1 MSNPQVPQGMNR
13 PTQEQSEQLA
23 ALWTQAQPVVAAYIR
38 TLLPDF
44 HQAEEVL
51 QRVAVVLVRKF
62 DSYDPAK
69 PFVPWAIGFARFE
82 VLRYRRDFATDRHQ
96 FDSDIIERVAELY
109 QSDEIDFAGFRGAL
123 RLCVGKLQGR
133 NRQVLTLRYT
143 QDVGPKEIAKEMD
156 MSPNAVR
163 QLLHR
168 VRGALRQCIERAVA
182 GKGDGHE

>member
-1 MSNPQVPQGMNR
+1 MNR

-23 ALWTQAQPVVAAYIR
+23 ALWTQAQPVVSAYIR

-62 DSYDPAK
+62 VTYDPAR

-82 VLRYRRDFATDRHQ
+82 VLRYRRDHATDRHQ
-96 FDSDIIERVAELY
+96 FDSDIVERVADLY

-123 RLCVGKLQGR
+123 RSCVAKLQGR
-133 NRQVLTLRYT
+133 NRRALLLRYT
-143 QDVGPKEIAKEMD
+143 QNVGPKEISKELCL
-156 MSPNAVR
+156 SANAVR

-168 VRGALRQCIERAVA
+168 VRAALRKCIEETIAKTG
-182 GKGDGHE
+182 GKP

>member
-1 MSNPQVPQGMNR
+1 MTRSTR
-13 PTQEQSEQLA
+13 EQSEQLA
-23 ALWTQAQPVVAAYIR
+23 ALWTQAQPVVSAYIR

-51 QRVAVVLVRKF
+51 QRVAVVLVGKF
-62 DSYDPAK
+62 ETYDPAR

-96 FDSDIIERVAELY
+96 FDSDIVEQVAELY
-109 QSDEIDFAGFRGAL
+109 QSDEIDFSEWRGAL
-123 RLCVGKLQGR
+123 RTCVGKLQGR
-133 NRQVLTLRYT
+133 NRQALLMRYT
-143 QDVGPKEIAKEMD
+143 QSVGPKAIGKEMD

-168 VRGALRQCIERAVA
+168 VRTTLRQCIERAINKT
-182 GKGDGHE
+182 GGQS

>member
-1 MSNPQVPQGMNR
+1 MNR

-23 ALWTQAQPVVAAYIR
+23 ALWTRAQPVVAAYIR
-38 TLLPDF
+38 TMLPDF

-62 DSYDPAK
+62 DTYEADK

-96 FDSDIIERVAELY
+96 FDSDIVEQVAELY
-109 QSDEIDFAGFRGAL
+109 QSEEIDFAGIRGAL
-123 RLCVGKLQGR
+123 RTCVGKLQGR

-143 QDVGPKEIAKEMD
+143 QDVAPQEIAKEMG
-156 MSPNAVR
+156 MTSNAVR

-168 VRGALRQCIERAVA
+168 VRDSLRQCIERAIAKA
-182 GKGDGHE
+182 GGQP